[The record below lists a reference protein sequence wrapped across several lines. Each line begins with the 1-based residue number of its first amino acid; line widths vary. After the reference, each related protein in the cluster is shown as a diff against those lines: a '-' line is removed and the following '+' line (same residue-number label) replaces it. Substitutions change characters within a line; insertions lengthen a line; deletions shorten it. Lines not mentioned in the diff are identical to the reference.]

1 MWTVHP
7 DGTAVMRFSPTDPNA
22 RHAVVPYCV
31 IRKVTDKKT
40 VWHASRFWCRAT
52 DNPLSQLVWA
62 TYGFENPTDAKRW
75 CEAWNYL
82 RLREPHRRETLV
94 RSVEPNL
101 AGSCGQ
107 RYRGI
112 LVA

>member
-1 MWTVHP
+1 MNQLPFNNRMWTVHP

-75 CEAWNYL
+75 CEAWNPISPGVSANDTEDSSL
-82 RLREPHRRETLV
+82 CR
-94 RSVEPNL
+94 
-101 AGSCGQ
+101 
-107 RYRGI
+107 
-112 LVA
+112 